1 MKASAKKTGR
11 AGRVPCQSQACWWTR
26 VVRATLGT
34 ARMLTPRQGLIERR
48 MAGPTSKRLPILVL
62 PLAVLVS
69 IDELFDVDPMLD
81 FVCETLTRRDKRH
94 LGAGLEEVIESA
106 RGNDATADE
115 EDLAI
120 EDPPGCERGSGWRRQ
135 QV

>member
-1 MKASAKKTGR
+1 
-11 AGRVPCQSQACWWTR
+11 
-26 VVRATLGT
+26 
-34 ARMLTPRQGLIERR
+34 

-81 FVCETLTRRDKRH
+81 FVCETPTRRDKRH